1 MNWEKNGKDMK
12 DDRIRSFDN
21 LLSEVISAG
30 ICGKCGGC
38 VSVCSAN
45 MINALKLD
53 ENSFPAY
60 ARKELCLEC
69 GLCYMT
75 CPQTHIV
82 RDEVKSRFDWK
93 PPIGNYTDVLS
104 ARSTDPDVRGVATD
118 GGVVTSLLIHMLEA
132 GHIDGAVVS
141 TSRDGLTRVATVATS
156 QEEIL
161 QAAGSHFGEL
171 PHLEEVG
178 DRYTNYVSV
187 IKYASRTNPVK
198 LKKLAVVGTPCQITA
213 IRNMQALAIV
223 PSDIMTFTIGLF
235 CMQCFEM
242 NHLMEKEFLSHWNV
256 SLDDVSRMNIKEDFI
271 LTLNSGIKIHIPMK
285 EIEEIARPACLRCE
299 YFANDYA
306 DVSVGGLGSPESFTT
321 VMIRTIR
328 GRMMIAGAL
337 AKKSIELRPGRTDEE
352 RKADR
357 QGMISLIEEYAARK
371 MARGKLFT
379 EKVRS

>member
-1 MNWEKNGKDMK
+1 MVKMK
-12 DDRIRSFDN
+12 DDRIRSFDD
-21 LLSEVISAG
+21 LHADVISAG

-45 MINALKLD
+45 MIGALKLD
-53 ENSFPAY
+53 ENGFPAY
-60 ARKELCLEC
+60 VRKELCLDC

-82 RDEVKSRFDWK
+82 REEVKSRFDWK
-93 PPIGNYTDVLS
+93 PPIGNYTDVIS
-104 ARSTDPDVRGVATD
+104 ARSTDTDVRRAATD
-118 GGVVTSLLIHMLEA
+118 GGVVTSLLIHMLQA

-141 TSRDGLTRVATVATS
+141 TSRDGLTREATVATTR
-156 QEEIL
+156 EEIL
-161 QAAGSHFGEL
+161 LAAGSHFGEL

-187 IKYASRTNPVK
+187 IKYASKTNPIK
-198 LKKLAVVGTPCQITA
+198 LSKLAVVGTPCQITA

-242 NHLMEKEFLSHWNV
+242 DHLMEREFLRHWNV
-256 SLDDVSRMNIKEDFI
+256 RLDDVSRMNIKEDFI
-271 LTLNSGIKIHIPMK
+271 LTLNSGIRIHIPMK

-306 DVSVGGLGSPESFTT
+306 DISVGGLGSPENYTT

-328 GRMMIAGAL
+328 GRMMVADAL
-337 AKKSIELRPGRTDEE
+337 TKKSIELRADRTEKE
-352 RKADR
+352 RKVDR
-357 QGMISLIEEYAARK
+357 LGMVSLIEEYAARK
-371 MARGKLFT
+371 RTRGKAFMGKLQ
-379 EKVRS
+379 S

>member
-1 MNWEKNGKDMK
+1 MTDNT
-12 DDRIRSFDN
+12 IRSFDN
-21 LLSEVISAG
+21 LLSEVISAD

-45 MINALKLD
+45 MIGALKLD
-53 ENSFPAY
+53 ENGFPAY
-60 ARKELCLEC
+60 VSKELCLDC

-75 CPQTHIV
+75 CPQTHTV
-82 RDEVKSRFDWK
+82 REEVKSRFDWK
-93 PPIGNYTDVLS
+93 APIGNYTDVIS
-104 ARSTDPDVRGVATD
+104 ACSTDEDVRKAATD

-141 TSRDGLTRVATVATS
+141 TTRDGVTREATVATS
-156 QEEIL
+156 REDIL

-187 IKYASRTNPVK
+187 IKFASETNPLK

-242 NHLMEKEFLSHWNV
+242 NHLLSRDFLKQWNV
-256 SLDDVSRMNIKEDFI
+256 TLDDISSMNIKENFI
-271 LTLNSGIKIHIPMK
+271 LTLNSGLKVHIPMN
-285 EIEEIARPACLRCE
+285 EIEKIARPACLRCE

-306 DVSVGGLGSPESFTT
+306 DISVGGLGSPEKYTT

-328 GRMMIAGAL
+328 GRMMIADAL
-337 AKKSIELRPGRTDEE
+337 TKKSIRLRPGRTAED
-352 RKADR
+352 RKVDG
-357 QGMISLIEEYAARK
+357 QGMISLIEEFAARK
-371 MARGKLFT
+371 KKRG
-379 EKVRS
+379 ESYMEIAQS